1 MNFMKL
7 CIAAAIVA
15 GSSGPVLAQP
25 AAEGTTAEQAK
36 IVIPFSPPLGQEIG
50 FRMSKSQPRD
60 GKPREISMDLF
71 VSFDRKSNGFEMRTR
86 LAQTGNLTGSPV
98 DKLLSRPIVFRL
110 SLDGT
115 ITGVVD
121 EEAYWK
127 LMDEA
132 IDRFMPA
139 DMKKDPQGRALFRRL
154 ILDMRNLPDDQR
166 LALLSKN
173 YQPLL
178 EMTGAELA
186 VGEMVEGADETSLP
200 FPSLGN
206 VPLQRQ
212 IRLTLESADQDTA
225 TFKYVTAIDPEDM
238 KAAIEKLMHLAP
250 PEKREPVPPMKFRQE
265 AVYVVSVKTGLTQ
278 SYEEVIEA
286 DGEGDTGKRVTK
298 LVRISN

>member
-1 MNFMKL
+1 
-7 CIAAAIVA
+7 
-15 GSSGPVLAQP
+15 
-25 AAEGTTAEQAK
+25 
-36 IVIPFSPPLGQEIG
+36 
-50 FRMSKSQPRD
+50 
-60 GKPREISMDLF
+60 MDLF
-71 VSFDRKSNGFEMRTR
+71 VSFDRKSDGFEMRTR

-98 DKLLSRPIVFRL
+98 DELLSRPIVFRL
-110 SLDGT
+110 SPDGT

-154 ILDMRNLPDDQR
+154 ITDMRNLPDEQR

-178 EMTGAELA
+178 EMTGADLS
-186 VGEMVEGADETSLP
+186 VGETVEGADETSLP

-238 KAAIEKLMHLAP
+238 KAAIEKLMQLAP

-286 DGEGDTGKRVTK
+286 DGEGDTGTGVTK